1 MLNPKLNLNSDIF
14 HAEVEVKSNRT
25 GFGEGLLAAGERH
38 KEVVALCADFT
49 SSTKVNLFAQKFPDR
64 FVQMGIAEQNMISIA
79 TGMALSG
86 KIPFA
91 VSHAIFNPSRNWDQ
105 IRISV
110 CISNA
115 NVKIVGSH
123 SGFSNGKDGAVAESL
138 EDVALMRVLPGMVV
152 LQPID
157 AIETKK
163 AVLAAAE
170 YQGPVYLRVSK
181 QETPLITSETTPFEI
196 GTAYV
201 LKEGKDITLVS
212 SGPIIYEALQ
222 TAKDL
227 KAAHNIDVEIVSCP
241 TIKPLDEAT
250 ILKSVRKTGKVATL
264 EEHQIIGGL
273 GSAVSEL
280 ISENYPVKLIRFGMK
295 DRFGESG
302 GYKEL
307 KDKYGLSSHNIAK
320 EVIKFIK
327 G

>member
-14 HAEVEVKSNRT
+14 HSEVEVKSNRT
-25 GFGEGLLAAGERH
+25 GFGEGLLAAGEKH
-38 KEVVALCADFT
+38 KEVTALCADLT
-49 SSTKVNLFAQKFPDR
+49 SSTKVNLFAKKFPER
-64 FVQMGIAEQNMISIA
+64 FVQMGIAEQNMISVA

-138 EDVALMRVLPGMVV
+138 EDIALMRVLPGMVV

-157 AIETKK
+157 AIEAKK
-163 AVLAAAE
+163 AVMAAAE
-170 YQGPVYLRVSK
+170 YKGPVYLRISK
-181 QETPLITSETTPFEI
+181 QETPLITTENTPFEI
-196 GTAYV
+196 GKAYMF
-201 LKEGKDITLVS
+201 KEGKDITLVS

-222 TAKDL
+222 AAKDL
-227 KAAHNIDVEIVSCP
+227 KTKHNIDVEVISCP
-241 TIKPLDEAT
+241 TIKPLDEIT
-250 ILKSVRKTGKVATL
+250 LLNSVKKTGKVAVL
-264 EEHQIIGGL
+264 EEHQVVGGL
-273 GSAVSEL
+273 GSAISEL
-280 ISENYPVKLIRFGMK
+280 VSENYPVKLIRFGMK
-295 DRFGESG
+295 DQFGESG
-302 GYKEL
+302 DYKEL
-307 KDKYGLSSHNIAK
+307 KDKYGLSSHNIVK
-320 EVIKFIK
+320 ELIKFIK